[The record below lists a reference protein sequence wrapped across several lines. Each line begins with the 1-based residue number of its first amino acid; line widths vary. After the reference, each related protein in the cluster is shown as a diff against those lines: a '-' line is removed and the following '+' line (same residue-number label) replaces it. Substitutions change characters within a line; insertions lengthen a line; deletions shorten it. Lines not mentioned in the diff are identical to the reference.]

1 VGFLHNTLK
10 FLKQTMSRRIVLKHF
25 LHAGSIPAI
34 STKVYLQRD
43 LPRSGGQKGPSRVL
57 SLILGFRGG
66 MRAGFG
72 LGVFGNSATTKS
84 EIKS

>member
-1 VGFLHNTLK
+1 
-10 FLKQTMSRRIVLKHF
+10 MSRRIVLKHF

-57 SLILGFRGG
+57 SLILGWGRNAGGFQTGGFRK
-66 MRAGFG
+66 FG
-72 LGVFGNSATTKS
+72 DHKIRNKKLNKS
-84 EIKS
+84 IIYAILIL